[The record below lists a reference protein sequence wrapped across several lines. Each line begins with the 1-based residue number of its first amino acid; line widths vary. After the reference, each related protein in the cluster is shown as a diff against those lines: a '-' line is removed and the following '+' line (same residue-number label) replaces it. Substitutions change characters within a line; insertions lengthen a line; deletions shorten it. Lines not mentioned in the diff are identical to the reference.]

1 MRIYEIWDGENDLSV
16 GILQYFE
23 KERTYII
30 ELQDY
35 LDEWTAPLLFSS
47 FVRRGIYTMPRQESY
62 LWVKERVIPSGRQN
76 IAAILTNHKMAEY
89 DEMKMLEISKGK
101 CSQDSLYIKKT
112 DVLPAYVLE
121 RQKEILRL
129 S

>member
-1 MRIYEIWDGENDLSV
+1 MRIYEIWDGESDLPV

-35 LDEWTAPLLFSS
+35 LDEWTALLLFSS

-62 LWVKERVIPSGRQN
+62 LWVKERMIP
-76 IAAILTNHKMAEY
+76 
-89 DEMKMLEISKGK
+89 
-101 CSQDSLYIKKT
+101 
-112 DVLPAYVLE
+112 
-121 RQKEILRL
+121 
-129 S
+129 